1 MLSLTRGRG
10 LRRRLGVGLVAV
22 VALLAFP
29 AGRQGAAEP
38 RVPAGFQA
46 KPDRLI
52 LQLSDVRQAEF
63 AGYYVAQALG
73 YYRAARLDVSIVPG
87 VAGGEAKPPAGHADV
102 WSAWLPQAL
111 AAREHGLKLVNF
123 AQMFPHS
130 GLELVCR
137 KASNIHSPADLKGR
151 TVGVWQDGAQ
161 IPFLAWMRKLGLSV
175 PGDVTMLATPRLPDR
190 AAVAPLLDRDAACVT
205 ALNYDQYWALIDAG
219 MMPWD
224 LQPFHY
230 GDAGVATLQ
239 DGLYATETSL
249 DDPARADAL
258 VRFLR
263 ASVQGWKYAVAHQS
277 EAVGI
282 VLDSGR
288 TSAAPPSQA
297 EVVRQTR
304 MLSAVA
310 RLTESGLQA
319 MGYLEP
325 AAYDRT
331 VQLLLQSGAMAPISH
346 PPEGGWTHA
355 IWERARH

>member
-1 MLSLTRGRG
+1 MSALTRGQR
-10 LRRRLGVGLVAV
+10 LRRLLGVGLAV
-22 VALLAFP
+22 LAALWASLAVHP
-29 AGRQGAAEP
+29 GSAWP
-38 RVPAGFQA
+38 RPPPTAQVT
-46 KPDRLI
+46 PDRLT
-52 LQLSDVRQAEF
+52 LQLSDVRQAQF

-73 YYRAARLDVSIVPG
+73 YYRAAGLEVTIRPG
-87 VAGGEAKPPAGHADV
+87 PPGGEAKPPAGTADI

-111 AAREHGLKLVNF
+111 AARAHGLKLVNF
-123 AQMFPHS
+123 AQIFPHS

-175 PGDVTMLATPRLPDR
+175 PGDVIMLPTPRLPDR
-190 AAVAPLLDRDAACVT
+190 AAVAPLLDRDAACIT

-239 DGLYATETSL
+239 DGLYATDRSL
-249 DDPARADAL
+249 ADPARADAL

-277 EAVGI
+277 EAVAI
-282 VLDSGR
+282 VLAPARPG
-288 TSAAPPSQA
+288 APPPSPA
-297 EVVRQTR
+297 ELLRQTR

-310 RLTESGLQA
+310 RLTQSGLQP

-331 VQLLLQSGAMAPISH
+331 VQLLQQLWYLWLSPSLFL
-346 PPEGGWTHA
+346 
-355 IWERARH
+355 